1 MVPFSIREPG
11 RKLCHPLAAIWAFRL
26 LELVDL
32 YLVEVKDAAIA
43 EDVAAVCLHGQ
54 TSSFVADRAFPSI

>member
-11 RKLCHPLAAIWAFRL
+11 RKLCHPLAAIGAFGL
-26 LELVDL
+26 LELIL
-32 YLVEVKDAAIA
+32 YLVEVKDAATA

-54 TSSFVADRAFPSI
+54 PRGFIADRAFPAI

>member
-1 MVPFSIREPG
+1 MVPFSIREG
-11 RKLCHPLAAIWAFRL
+11 RKVCHPLATIWAFGL
-26 LELVDL
+26 LVIVVL
-32 YLVEVKDAAIA
+32 YLVEVKDAAAA